1 VSTEPIQR
9 IPAEV
14 FRSAAADGTA
24 LLNAGLSVSFNPD
37 PTAEQKDQ
45 RWLIAY
51 QRTELIRL
59 RARLEELKR
68 RNRRRTHWLVAAVL
82 FAGLMSAAVVT
93 QSVYGDL
100 FGLLARAMQQ
110 LQQGV

>member
-9 IPAEV
+9 MPAEV

-24 LLNAGLSVSFNPD
+24 LLNAGLPVSFNPD

-51 QRTELIRL
+51 QRTELKRL
-59 RARLEELKR
+59 RVRLEELKQRDR
-68 RNRRRTHWLVAAVL
+68 RHTHWLVAAVL
-82 FAGLMSAAVVT
+82 FAGLMSAAVVA

-100 FGLLARAMQQ
+100 FGLLAHAMQQ
-110 LQQGV
+110 LQQGI